1 MTHVF
6 QTIGEPPSTGR
17 SILATI
23 GSTRNIRNAL
33 RNSVAPKSGTTTT
46 AGTRSARAPVT
57 PADTF
62 SGITRL
68 PGCNRYTVLMHEF
81 RARVTSLVCRRPQNR
96 DWDYESGAN
105 CALYG

>member
-33 RNSVAPKSGTTTT
+33 RNSVAPKSGRTTA
-46 AGTRSARAPVT
+46 AGTRSARV
-57 PADTF
+57 PATLACTF
-62 SGITRL
+62 SGITVNS
-68 PGCNRYTVLMHEF
+68 GCNRDTVLTHEF
-81 RARVTSLVCRRPQNR
+81 VRGPKSLVRLPVTEAYVRLRIRAPR
-96 DWDYESGAN
+96 MR
-105 CALYG
+105 YG